1 MRKVG
6 FTFIELM
13 LVTAIIGILAGLS
26 IPLFRRTF
34 SDIQLTTS
42 SQGIVSLARYARQR
56 AIIERSHYRLN
67 LDVDKNRYWLN
78 RLKLSSKE
86 DREFEDVEGKF
97 GKVYFLPRE
106 ITIFSKSPHIS
117 FYPDDSSD
125 KVNISLT
132 NVNGKTNK
140 LTTKG
145 PRGSVKIIT
154 E

>member
-56 AIIERSHYRLN
+56 AIIERSPYRLN

-117 FYPDDSSD
+117 FYPDGSSD